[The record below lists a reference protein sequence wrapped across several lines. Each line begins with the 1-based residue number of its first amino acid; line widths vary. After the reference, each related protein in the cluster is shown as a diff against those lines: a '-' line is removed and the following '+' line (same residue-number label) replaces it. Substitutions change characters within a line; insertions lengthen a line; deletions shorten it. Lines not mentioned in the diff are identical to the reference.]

1 MQTNIQISIVI
12 PTYNRSNYLLK
23 ILDCLKKNKINF
35 RNFEIIICD
44 SFSKDSTSAKVMTFK
59 NQNEFMNIS
68 YINIFKNLHSIKR
81 NLGIKFSRGKYIIFL
96 DDDCFPERDF
106 LKQYCS
112 VFSKEKNNKN
122 IFCGSVLY
130 KQKINNKNFEKYRQS
145 RQFLY
150 KKTNY
155 ISDQNLDASKIV
167 TMNMGF
173 KNKKLFLNK
182 DIFFNKKFNI
192 YGFEDYELGFRLIK
206 NNYKIKACSPTVY
219 HNDNRSFYL
228 YLKKIFFLGLE
239 SMNYLIN
246 INLEAAKNNNFYKL
260 ESNLIIKFLL
270 KFNFFHIVLNLLKE
284 LAIYIEKNFLY
295 LPFIYKMGIASSY
308 LLGCSYRKKKYLLN
322 DLRYK
327 NWYK

>member
-12 PTYNRSNYLLK
+12 PTYNRSNYLIK

-44 SFSKDSTSAKVMTFK
+44 SFSKDSTFVKVNTYK

-68 YINIFKNLHSIKR
+68 YIKTLKNLNSIKR
-81 NLGIKFSRGKYIIFL
+81 NLGIKFSIGKYIIFL
-96 DDDCFPERDF
+96 DDDCFPEKNF
-106 LKQYCS
+106 LKQYYNIFTK
-112 VFSKEKNNKN
+112 VKNAKN

-130 KQKINNKNFEKYRQS
+130 KKKTNKKNFLTYRQS
-145 RQFLY
+145 RHFFY
-150 KKTNY
+150 KKNNY

-173 KNKKLFLNK
+173 KNTKVYFNK
-182 DIFFNKKFNI
+182 NIFFNKKFNL
-192 YGFEDYELGFRLIK
+192 YGFEDYEFGFRLIK
-206 NNYKIKACSPTVY
+206 NNYKIRACSPTVY
-219 HNDNRSFYL
+219 HNDNRDFYL
-228 YLKKIFFLGLE
+228 YLKKIFFLGME

-246 INLEAAKNNNFYKL
+246 INYQAAKKNNFYKL

-270 KFNFFHIVLNLLKE
+270 KYNFFRLILNSLTE
-284 LAIYIEKNFLY
+284 LSIFFEKNFLY
-295 LPFIYKMGIASSY
+295 LPFIYKIGIASSY

-322 DLRYK
+322 DLHHK

>member
-12 PTYNRSNYLLK
+12 PTHNRSNYLIK
-23 ILDCLKKNKINF
+23 ILQCLKKNKINF

-44 SFSKDSTSAKVMTFK
+44 SFSKDSTSAKVKSYK
-59 NQNEFMNIS
+59 NQNEFMNIN
-68 YINIFKNLHSIKR
+68 YVNIFKNLHSIKR
-81 NLGIKFSRGKYIIFL
+81 NLGIKFSRGKYIIFI
-96 DDDCFPERDF
+96 DDDCFPEKDF
-106 LKQYCS
+106 VKHYHAI
-112 VFSKEKNNKN
+112 FSKEKNDKN

-130 KQKINNKNFEKYRQS
+130 KHNINNQNFLRYRQS
-145 RQFLY
+145 RQFFH
-150 KKTNY
+150 KKYNY

-173 KNKKLFLNK
+173 QNKKVYFNQN
-182 DIFFNKKFNI
+182 IFFNQKFNL

-228 YLKKIFFLGLE
+228 YLKKIFFLGIE

-246 INLEAAKNNNFYKL
+246 INLEAAKKNNFYKL
-260 ESNLIIKFLL
+260 ENNFIIKFLL
-270 KFNFFHIVLNLLKE
+270 KFNFFRLILNFLKE
-284 LAIYIEKNFLY
+284 LSIYLEKYFLY
-295 LPFIYKMGIASSY
+295 LPFIYKIGIASSY
-308 LLGCSYRKKKYLLN
+308 LLGCSYRKKKHLLN
-322 DLRYK
+322 DLQYN

>member
-12 PTYNRSNYLLK
+12 PTFNRSNYLIK

-35 RNFEIIICD
+35 RNFEVVICD
-44 SFSKDSTSAKVMTFK
+44 SFSKDSTSAKVKSYK

-68 YINIFKNLHSIKR
+68 YINTFKNLHSIKR

-106 LKQYCS
+106 LKQYYS
-112 VFSKEKNNKN
+112 IFSKEKNEKN

-130 KQKINNKNFEKYRQS
+130 KQKINNENFIRYRQS
-145 RQFLY
+145 RQFFY
-150 KKTNY
+150 KKNNY
-155 ISDQNLDASKIV
+155 ISNKNLDASKIV

-173 KNKKLFLNK
+173 ENKNLCFNK
-182 DIFFNKKFNI
+182 NIFFNKKFNI

-206 NNYKIKACSPTVY
+206 NNYKIKACSPAVY
-219 HNDNRSFYL
+219 HNDNRNFHL

-246 INLEAAKNNNFYKL
+246 INLEAAKKNNYYKIENNF
-260 ESNLIIKFLL
+260 IIKPLL
-270 KFNFFHIVLNLLKE
+270 KFNFFRLILNFLKE
-284 LAIYIEKNFLY
+284 LSIYSEKNFLY
-295 LPFIYKMGIASSY
+295 LPFIYKIGIASSY

-322 DLRYK
+322 DLHYK